1 MKRNELWWA
10 TLPEPIGRRPVV
22 LVSRDLAYAVRS
34 NVTVVEVTTRV
45 RGLETEVPL
54 GLREGLPRK
63 CFANADNLHTIPKS
77 LLDGRIG
84 ALSADKVR
92 ALDAAI
98 KLALSLP

>member
-22 LVSRDLAYAVRS
+22 LISRDLAYAVRS

-45 RGLETEVPL
+45 RNIETEVPL
-54 GLREGLPRK
+54 GVRDGLTRK
-63 CFANADNLHTIPKS
+63 CVANADNVHTIPKAW
-77 LLDGRIG
+77 LDGKIG
-84 ALSADKVR
+84 ALSADKAR

-98 KLALSLP
+98 KLALSLA

>member
-10 TLPEPIGRRPVV
+10 TLPAPIGRRPVV

-45 RGLETEVPL
+45 RSLETEVPL

-63 CFANADNLHTIPKS
+63 CVANPDNLHTIPKS
-77 LLDGRIG
+77 LLAGRIG
-84 ALSADKVR
+84 ALSIDKAR
-92 ALDAAI
+92 ALDAAV

>member
-1 MKRNELWWA
+1 L
-10 TLPEPIGRRPVV
+10 
-22 LVSRDLAYAVRS
+22 S
-34 NVTVVEVTTRV
+34 
-45 RGLETEVPL
+45 
-54 GLREGLPRK
+54 RK

-84 ALSADKVR
+84 ALSADKAR